1 VTLLLKTLALL
12 GVIVTTFAGRD
23 MPLLLLFNLIAMV
36 LSSAALSA
44 SLAPVRRWLPKNSL
58 VPTYLEST
66 VITGG
71 ILIGLFIAL
80 IIATVIVPGSF
91 IEPALLAISLLGLV
105 FLICCAMS
113 WIALCSTIVEALR
126 IAKSNGL

>member
-1 VTLLLKTLALL
+1 
-12 GVIVTTFAGRD
+12 

-80 IIATVIVPGSF
+80 IIGIFSGSL
-91 IEPALLAISLLGLV
+91 IEPLLLAFSLLGLV